1 MLESVKSALHDEKII
16 AKSQA
21 EGASRYAE
29 RLQRLT
35 EKLRMLGNF
44 DEIVE
49 AAANPETAEK
59 LFVKYG
65 I

>member
-1 MLESVKSALHDEKII
+1 MLESVKSALHDEKVI
-16 AKSQA
+16 A
-21 EGASRYAE
+21 EGASLYAK

-35 EKLRMLGNF
+35 EKLRVLGNF